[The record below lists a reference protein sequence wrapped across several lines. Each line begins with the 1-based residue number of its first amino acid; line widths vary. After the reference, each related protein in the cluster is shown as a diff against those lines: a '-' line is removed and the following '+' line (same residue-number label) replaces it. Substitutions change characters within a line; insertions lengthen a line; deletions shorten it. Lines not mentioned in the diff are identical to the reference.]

1 MSRSKDFNAPSTVV
15 LSWARQ
21 DIEQR
26 LLFHG
31 ARFTQVN
38 YLLSCLVAIVL
49 TVLFYLLLLPFPGSM
64 MYIKFMGQG
73 RAVDIVIPFATVFLA
88 WWCLAILFLKSRKL
102 AFQRKTLELEITPEN
117 PEFVLSSATV
127 DQILDRMYQL
137 VDDPRQFVLFN
148 RIEIAL
154 SNLRNL
160 GRITEVDEI
169 LRTQNENDE
178 SFLDATYIVLGGF
191 MWAIPILG
199 FIGTVLGLSIAIGN
213 FSVVLQKNQ
222 AEGGGLI
229 ESLKGVVG
237 GLGTAFDTTL
247 IALVAALFIQMWITF
262 LRKSEQEFLDS
273 CSEYCLRKIVNRLR
287 IMPYQSETE

>member
-1 MSRSKDFNAPSTVV
+1 MPRATGLTPASSVV

-26 LLFHG
+26 LLFRG

-38 YLLSCLVAIVL
+38 YLLSGLVAIVL
-49 TVLFYLLLLPFPGSM
+49 TGVYYLILMPFPGTIL
-64 MYIKFMGQG
+64 YVKFMGQG
-73 RAVDIVIPFATVFLA
+73 RFVDIIIPFATVLLA

-102 AFQRKTLELEITPEN
+102 AFQKRTLLLEVTPDN

-127 DQILDRMYQL
+127 DQILDRMYEL

-160 GRITEVDEI
+160 GRITDVDEI

-178 SFLDATYIVLGGF
+178 SFLDATYVVLGGF

-213 FSVVLQKNQ
+213 FSVVLQANAAQ
-222 AEGGGLI
+222 GGGLI

-287 IMPYQSETE
+287 IMPYQANE

>member
-1 MSRSKDFNAPSTVV
+1 M
-15 LSWARQ
+15 L
-21 DIEQR
+21 
-26 LLFHG
+26 H
-31 ARFTQVN
+31 
-38 YLLSCLVAIVL
+38 
-49 TVLFYLLLLPFPGSM
+49 
-64 MYIKFMGQG
+64 
-73 RAVDIVIPFATVFLA
+73 
-88 WWCLAILFLKSRKL
+88 
-102 AFQRKTLELEITPEN
+102 

-127 DQILDRMYQL
+127 DQILDRMYEL
-137 VDDPRQFVLFN
+137 VDDPRKFVLFN

-160 GRITEVDEI
+160 GRVTDVDEI

-178 SFLDATYIVLGGF
+178 SFLDATYVVLGGF

-199 FIGTVLGLSIAIGN
+199 FIGTVLGLSIAIGQ
-213 FSVVLQKNQ
+213 FSVVLKQNA
-222 AEGGGLI
+222 AEGGGRI

-287 IMPYQSETE
+287 IMPYQASEE

>member
-1 MSRSKDFNAPSTVV
+1 MPRATGLNATSTVV
-15 LSWARQ
+15 LSWAKQ

-26 LLFHG
+26 LLFRG

-38 YLLSCLVAIVL
+38 YLLSGLVAVL
-49 TVLFYLLLLPFPGSM
+49 LTGVFYLILMPFPGTM
-64 MYIKFMGQG
+64 LYIKFMGQG
-73 RAVDIVIPFATVFLA
+73 RFVDIIIPVATVFLA

-102 AFQRKTLELEITPEN
+102 AFQRRTLALEVTPSN

-127 DQILDRMYQL
+127 DQILDRMYEL

-160 GRITEVDEI
+160 GRISDVDEI
-169 LRTQNENDE
+169 LRSQSENDE
-178 SFLDATYIVLGGF
+178 SFLDATYVVLGGF

-213 FSVVLQKNQ
+213 FSVVLQANAAK
-222 AEGGGLI
+222 GGGLI

-247 IALVAALFIQMWITF
+247 IALVAALCIQMWITF
-262 LRKSEQEFLDS
+262 LRRSEQEFLDS

-287 IMPYQSETE
+287 MMPYQSQE

>member
-1 MSRSKDFNAPSTVV
+1 MSPTNEFNAPSTIV

-26 LLFHG
+26 LLFRG

-38 YLLSCLVAIVL
+38 YVLSGLVAFVL
-49 TVLFYLLLLPFPGSM
+49 TGLFYLALLPFPGTM
-64 MYIKFMGQG
+64 MYVKFMGIG
-73 RAVDIVIPFATVFLA
+73 RFVDIIIPYATMLLA
-88 WWCLAILFLKSRKL
+88 FWCLTILFLKSRKL
-102 AFQRKTLELEITPEN
+102 AFQRRTLDLQIVPSN
-117 PEFVLSSATV
+117 PDFVLSSATV
-127 DQILDRMYQL
+127 DQILDSIYAL
-137 VDDPRQFVLFN
+137 VDDPKQFVLFN

-154 SNLRNL
+154 SNLRNM
-160 GRITEVDEI
+160 GRITDVDEI

-178 SFLDATYIVLGGF
+178 SFLDATYVVLGGF

-199 FIGTVLGLSIAIGN
+199 FIGTVLGLSIAIGQ
-213 FSVVLQKNQ
+213 FSVVLKSNSQ
-222 AEGGGLI
+222 EGGGLI
-229 ESLKGVVG
+229 ESLKGVVA

-262 LRKSEQEFLDS
+262 LRKREQEFLDS

-287 IMPYQSETE
+287 IMPYQVESE